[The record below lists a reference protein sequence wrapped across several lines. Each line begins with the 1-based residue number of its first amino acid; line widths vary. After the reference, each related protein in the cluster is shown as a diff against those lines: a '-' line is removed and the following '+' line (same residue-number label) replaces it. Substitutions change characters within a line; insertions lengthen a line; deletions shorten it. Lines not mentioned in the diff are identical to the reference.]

1 MGTVIDTGNPEYW
14 VSHKEDGMN
23 AVEFIHTTV
32 TEMHSAMIE
41 DVKVLSQEHLAW
53 KPAAK
58 ANPIGFL
65 FWHTIR
71 TEDNMIH
78 GLQGKATI
86 WESEKWHEK
95 LGMDARAQGTG
106 FQEPDVDKVAAL
118 PLSEV
123 MAYVERVTA
132 SIEGYI
138 KSLDDAGLDRA
149 PNPERPRWTVGMML
163 RNFIIVHGWW
173 HLGEIKY
180 LKGMQ
185 GMPGAR

>member
-1 MGTVIDTGNPEYW
+1 
-14 VSHKEDGMN
+14 MN
-23 AVEFIHTTV
+23 AVEFIHATV
-32 TEMHSAMIE
+32 SEFHGAMIE
-41 DVKVLSQEHLAW
+41 DVKVLNAEQLAW
-53 KPAAK
+53 KPAPNT
-58 ANPIGFL
+58 NPIGFL
-65 FWHTIR
+65 FWHLIR
-71 TEDNMIH
+71 TEDNMIN
-78 GLQGKATI
+78 GIQGKPTI
-86 WESEKWHEK
+86 WESEKWNEK

-123 MAYVERVTA
+123 MAYVEQVTK
-132 SIEGYI
+132 SIEDYI

-163 RNFIIVHGWW
+163 RNFVIAHGWW

-185 GMPGAR
+185 GMPAAR